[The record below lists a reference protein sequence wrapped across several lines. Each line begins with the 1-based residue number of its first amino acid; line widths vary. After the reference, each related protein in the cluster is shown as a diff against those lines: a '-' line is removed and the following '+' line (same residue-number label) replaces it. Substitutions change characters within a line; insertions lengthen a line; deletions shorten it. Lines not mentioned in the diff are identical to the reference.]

1 MTTTRN
7 YGTTAACTRCGLD
20 VQYVGTQGSDAGDG
34 ALMAAGWC
42 DRGGNYRCPDRRPHD
57 TLTPDEE
64 FMWAHSGYSYDPT
77 TETLDHG
84 QSTTARELAA
94 AEAEGIARG
103 WEIQWEIDS
112 DPIRWEIDPDPEG
125 DGPPADRDQWVATLV
140 DSEGEYLESLGGIDF
155 GPEGHPAT
163 DPYARVVRAQ
173 LTLDALAGLP
183 DEELPDLSTC
193 AASTCQECGYDIY
206 WLEGEWVIV
215 DTDGATYAMCDDNGD
230 HPYREHVPTPAI
242 PVTMLDQCPACGL
255 RHCHA
260 CGRNLAHIPMG
271 VMRWAA
277 APASSVLLERLPGLL
292 CVACD
297 DGGRG
302 GNYADQG
309 PACPLITVT
318 YANEVS

>member
-1 MTTTRN
+1 
-7 YGTTAACTRCGLD
+7 
-20 VQYVGTQGSDAGDG
+20 
-34 ALMAAGWC
+34 
-42 DRGGNYRCPDRRPHD
+42 
-57 TLTPDEE
+57 
-64 FMWAHSGYSYDPT
+64 MWGHSGYSYDPT

-103 WEIQWEIDS
+103 WEI
-112 DPIRWEIDPDPEG
+112 RWEIDPDPEWG

-206 WLEGEWVIV
+206 RLEGEWVIV

-260 CGRNLAHIPMG
+260 CGRNLANIMG
-271 VMRWAA
+271 VMRWGP
-277 APASSVLLERLPGLL
+277 PAGAMARLLCKSASTESNLMRIPGLL

-302 GNYADQG
+302 GNYADQA
-309 PACPLITVT
+309 PACPTIRIT